1 MLRERVSS
9 DYVLYR
15 RAVKASILVCLIDK
29 KLSHYP
35 NKGRHSLEYFL
46 LIRARSVL
54 RQKHWKAFKRQST
67 LKLDMAHWVAACLF
81 FLVALQWLSVALAS
95 HFRYGTMSW
104 APVDSYSN
112 TVKYWTPVCSVAR
125 FAVYL
130 VLST

>member
-1 MLRERVSS
+1 MS
-9 DYVLYR
+9 
-15 RAVKASILVCLIDK
+15 LIDK

-112 TVKYWTPVCSVAR
+112 TVFGLPYVVWR
-125 FAVYL
+125 GLQYI
-130 VLST
+130 